1 MASSDTAAQAGSIAT
16 EASADL
22 VEHHDGAGPRG
33 PAVPPPVATL
43 GLGAL
48 AVGALG
54 VVYGDIGTSPLYS
67 LQTVFA
73 ADHGRIPVNRSAVY
87 GVISM
92 IIWTLL
98 IVVTFKY
105 VALVMRADND
115 GEGGMMALVALIRR
129 LRDRTGI
136 AGFGLLIVL
145 GVFGASLF
153 FGDAMITPAISV
165 LSAVEGLKIVDP
177 SLGEAVIPIALAVL
191 LVLFAAQRFGTGTV
205 GRLFGPVMIVW
216 FCTIAVAGAVE
227 VARAPGI
234 LEAASPTWAL
244 SFAVTHTILFLVA
257 ITGVVL
263 CITGVEALYG
273 DMGHFGRPAI
283 ARAWLWL
290 VFPALLLNYMGQG
303 AHVLAHPAAR
313 ANPFFLLV
321 PGWAQVPL
329 VLLATVATVIASQ
342 SVIAGAFSLGR
353 QAAQLGY
360 LPRLTVRHTSHAE
373 VGQVY
378 LPAINAIVLVAVVLL
393 VLGFRSSAN
402 LAAAYGVAVT
412 GTILITTVLFFTVA
426 RARWRIPLWMVI
438 AGGVFFGSFD
448 LLFFGVNLTKLA
460 AGGWF
465 PVVVGLGVF
474 TVFMTWNRG
483 RERVTVAR
491 ERVEGP
497 LRKFVEEVHA
507 TRPPLRRVPGTAV
520 FLHAQADSTP
530 WALRPTPST
539 TTPCTK
545 PS

>member
-1 MASSDTAAQAGSIAT
+1 
-16 EASADL
+16 
-22 VEHHDGAGPRG
+22 
-33 PAVPPPVATL
+33 
-43 GLGAL
+43 
-48 AVGALG
+48 
-54 VVYGDIGTSPLYS
+54 
-67 LQTVFA
+67 
-73 ADHGRIPVNRSAVY
+73 
-87 GVISM
+87 M
-92 IIWTLL
+92 ILWTLL

-105 VALVMRADND
+105 ITLVMRADND

-129 LRDRTGI
+129 LRDRTGM
-136 AGFGLLIVL
+136 AGLGALIVL
-145 GVFGASLF
+145 GVFGAALF

-165 LSAVEGLKIVDP
+165 LSAVEGLKVVDP
-177 SLGEAVIPIALAVL
+177 SFGDAILPISLTVLVI
-191 LVLFAAQRFGTGTV
+191 LFAAQRFGTGTV
-205 GRLFGPVMIVW
+205 GRLFGPVMVVW
-216 FCTIAVAGAVE
+216 FCTIAVVG
-227 VARAPGI
+227 VAQIVKAPGI
-234 LEAASPTWAL
+234 LETVSPTWAL
-244 SFAVTHTILFLVA
+244 SFAINHIILFLVA

-283 ARAWLWL
+283 TRAWLWL
-290 VFPALLLNYMGQG
+290 VFPALVLNYMGQG
-303 AHVLAHPAAR
+303 ARVLAHPADR
-313 ANPFFLLV
+313 ANPFYLLVPGWAQVNPFYLLV
-321 PGWAQVPL
+321 PGWAQVPM

-360 LPRLTVRHTSHAE
+360 LPRLTVRHTSHVE

-378 LPAINAIVLVAVVLL
+378 LPAINTIVLIAVVLL

-426 RARWRIPLWMVI
+426 RARWRLPVWLVL
-438 AGGVFFGSFD
+438 AGGIFFGSID
-448 LLFFGVNLTKLA
+448 LLFFGVNLTKLP

-483 RERVTVAR
+483 RERVTVVR

-497 LRKFVEEVHA
+497 LREFVEEVHA
-507 TRPPLRRVPGTAV
+507 AKPPLPRVAGTAV
-520 FLHAQADSTP
+520 FLHPSRTP
-530 WALRPTPST
+530 PRGRCGPTSST
-539 TTPCTK
+539 TTPCMR